1 MFKLKDL
8 GHDPVD
14 PEAGICCTKDWLW
27 TTPSPFSTL
36 FVAKVGQTSSQD
48 DVTIRPGPDTIW
60 LNIDIYICTTDE
72 ISHSVSPSRCFLMF
86 SLCFCWDLLSVTS
99 RLTCTGSGRNWQHRE
114 GILIHATNSVN
125 LYSSIGYKIPQLTV
139 SVQWFTPPC
148 GDWWRPHTTGFH
160 SVSSVSTIEKLH
172 SPR

>member
-1 MFKLKDL
+1 MILLILKLVCVVLRTGYGLNGLLLLHSPHYLWLRLVKPVLKMTWPSGQDL
-8 GHDPVD
+8 
-14 PEAGICCTKDWLW
+14 
-27 TTPSPFSTL
+27 TPSDSTL
-36 FVAKVGQTSSQD
+36 IF
-48 DVTIRPGPDTIW
+48 IR
-60 LNIDIYICTTDE
+60 ICTADE
-72 ISHSVSPSRCFLMF
+72 ISHSSPPSPMF
-86 SLCFCWDLLSVTS
+86 SHVFSLFLQPTTQRDIKMNLHRKWHWH
-99 RLTCTGSGRNWQHRE
+99 WQHWE

-125 LYSSIGYKIPQLTV
+125 LYSSFGYKIPQLTV